1 MNKKKVC
8 EQSEADPRT
17 PVRKAASIGLA
28 LLGLLFLILWFRNL
42 MTHGSMLQ
50 TWIFLGAA
58 ALCAYLS
65 KRMNK
70 I

>member
-1 MNKKKVC
+1 MNKK
-8 EQSEADPRT
+8 
-17 PVRKAASIGLA
+17 KAASIGFA
-28 LLGLLFLILWFRNL
+28 LLGLFFLILWFSNL
-42 MTHGSMLQ
+42 MTHASMLR

-70 I
+70 